1 MMKRLFYI
9 LISLVVSLG
18 MMTSCSKTQ
27 RKSNRTDT
35 ASSGAIAFASDESF
49 SSIVE
54 ECRQVFEFTKKG
66 KAHLTPIY
74 MSETE
79 AIDRLVNDT
88 MQLVIAARKFRQ
100 SELDTLLARTFKG
113 VSFPIGYDGL
123 ALIINPQNTD
133 SCITVNDVKRVLS
146 GEVTDWAE
154 INPGSKR
161 GQIRLAFDQSGSSA
175 AQYCV
180 DSILDGKPLGKNA
193 TASHSTPELIEYVA
207 RTPSA
212 IGIIGSNWLFDERD
226 STHTKWKKNVTVMSV
241 TSMDKATEMNSWK
254 PYQAYLLDGRYPFV
268 RTIYALLNDPY
279 NGLPWAFAHF
289 MESPKGQLIIF
300 KSGLLP
306 VRGELNIRTV
316 NVKN

>member
-1 MMKRLFYI
+1 MKKLFYI
-9 LISLVVSLG
+9 LVSLTVSLALT
-18 MMTSCSKTQ
+18 TSCSKTQ
-27 RKSNRTDT
+27 RKSSRTDT

-49 SSIVE
+49 SSIIE

-100 SELDTLLARTFKG
+100 AELDTLLARTYKG
-113 VSFPIGYDGL
+113 VCFPIGYDGL
-123 ALIINPQNTD
+123 ALIIHPQNTD
-133 SCITVNDVKRVLS
+133 SCITVSDVKRVLS
-146 GEVTDWAE
+146 GEAADWSD
-154 INPGSKR
+154 IYPGSKR
-161 GQIRLAFDQSGSSA
+161 GKIRLAFDRSGSSA

-180 DSILDGKPLGKNA
+180 DSILGGKPLGANA
-193 TASHSTPELIEYVA
+193 TAAQSTPEVIEYVA

-226 STHTKWKKNVTVMSV
+226 STHMAWKKNITVMSV
-241 TSMDKATEMNSWK
+241 TSMDKATVTNSWK
-254 PYQAYLLDGRYPFV
+254 PYQYYLLDGRYPFV

-289 MESPKGQLIIF
+289 LESPKGQMIIL

>member
-1 MMKRLFYI
+1 MMKRLSYI
-9 LISLVVSLG
+9 LVSLAVLLG
-18 MMTSCSKTQ
+18 MMNSCGKTQ
-27 RKSNRTDT
+27 RKSSRTDT

-66 KAHLTPIY
+66 KAHLTPLY

-100 SELDTLLARTFKG
+100 SELDTLMAHKYKG
-113 VSFPIGYDGL
+113 VCFPIGYDGL

-146 GEVTDWAE
+146 GEATDWSE
-154 INPGSKR
+154 IYPGSKR

-180 DSILDGKPLGKNA
+180 DSILGGRPLGKNA

-207 RTPSA
+207 RTPNA

-226 STHTKWKKNVTVMSV
+226 STHIKWKKNVKVMRVSSMETA
-241 TSMDKATEMNSWK
+241 TSTNSWQ

-289 MESPKGQLIIF
+289 MESPRGQLVIF

-316 NVKN
+316 NVN

>member
-1 MMKRLFYI
+1 MKKLFYI
-9 LISLVVSLG
+9 LVSL
-18 MMTSCSKTQ
+18 TVSLALTISCGKTQ
-27 RKSNRTDT
+27 RKSSRTDT

-49 SSIVE
+49 SSIIE

-79 AIDRLVNDT
+79 AINRLVNDT

-100 SELDTLLARTFKG
+100 AELDTLLAHTYKG

-180 DSILDGKPLGKNA
+180 DSILDGRPLGKNA
-193 TASHSTPELIEYVA
+193 TAAKSTPELIEYVA

-241 TSMDKATEMNSWK
+241 TAMDKATEMNSWK

-289 MESPKGQLIIF
+289 LESPKGQLVIF

>member
-1 MMKRLFYI
+1 MMKRTFFI
-9 LISLVVSLG
+9 LLACALTIGMIS
-18 MMTSCSKTQ
+18 SCGKTQ
-27 RKSNRTDT
+27 RKSSRTDT
-35 ASSGAIAFASDESF
+35 PSSGAIAFASDESF
-49 SSIVE
+49 SPIVE

-66 KAHLTPIY
+66 KAHLTPLY

-79 AIDRLVNDT
+79 AIDKLVNDT

-100 SELDTLLARTFKG
+100 AELDTLRARSFKG

-133 SCITVNDVKRVLS
+133 SCITVNDVRRILS
-146 GEVTDWAE
+146 GEATQWEDVF
-154 INPGSKR
+154 PGSKR

-180 DSILDGKPLGKNA
+180 DSILGGKPLGKNA
-193 TASHSTPELIEYVA
+193 TAAHSTTEVLDYVA

-226 STHTKWKKNVTVMSV
+226 STHTKWNKKITVMSV
-241 TSMDKATEMNSWK
+241 TSMDKATDMNSWK

-279 NGLPWAFAHF
+279 DGLPWAFAHF

-300 KSGLLP
+300 KAGLLP